1 MRASKKELME
11 NDLFI
16 WNKRAAGEFVTGPP
30 VIVARFTE
38 HEGVLCTGRGVI
50 RDNNAKQG
58 GNTMIEIVLKKVL
71 LRGIEFF

>member
-38 HEGVLCTGRGVI
+38 YEGVLCTGRGVI
-50 RDNNAKQG
+50 RDNNAK
-58 GNTMIEIVLKKVL
+58 
-71 LRGIEFF
+71 